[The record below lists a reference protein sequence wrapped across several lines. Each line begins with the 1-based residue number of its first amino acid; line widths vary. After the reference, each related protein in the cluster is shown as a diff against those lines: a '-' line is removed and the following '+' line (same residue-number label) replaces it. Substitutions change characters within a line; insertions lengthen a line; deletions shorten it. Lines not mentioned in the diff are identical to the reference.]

1 MAERL
6 QGSGLQNR
14 WEGVQN
20 LLRGFESY
28 HPCQYILYC
37 MKGSL
42 MSRFKYPQFEQII
55 RVIEQMEER
64 NENIWVA
71 VGILEVMYDDD
82 CGWIDEYFNLI
93 PENRSIQR
101 LWYKHW
107 FHIEGIEGDD
117 LNKNFDE

>member
-1 MAERL
+1 
-6 QGSGLQNR
+6 
-14 WEGVQN
+14 
-20 LLRGFESY
+20 
-28 HPCQYILYC
+28 
-37 MKGSL
+37 
-42 MSRFKYPQFEQII
+42 MSRFKYPQFEQVI

-101 LWYKHW
+101 LWYKLW